1 MKSNKQIDIARE
13 PLKFFKLYW
22 PQLRLYDKQ
31 AEILQSLVEW
41 DQTVVPAGNMLGKD
55 WISGFAA
62 VWFFCSRTPCK
73 VITSSVD
80 FDQLRGVL
88 WGEIKKF
95 IRTAAYP
102 LPLRVNDMEIRQIRR
117 DGSTVEGSYLIGRVA
132 KVGEGLLGHHLP
144 RTGGVPRTL
153 FIGDECSALRNE
165 HFDSVRTWAH
175 RVLLIGNCFPCE
187 NYFKQAAK
195 EGNQVGDRGE
205 RYRNVIRIRGTDSP
219 NVRLG
224 LVQESVGLEPTHD
237 EVLPGVLSY
246 REYLKRLKTY
256 DPVLRKI
263 SLDAEFP
270 EDNTVRL
277 FPDDWL
283 DLSAKRAV
291 ELDKQVIVGRN
302 STRLAKAM
310 GVDTGEGRDSTVWTL
325 IDGLGILHME
335 SAKTADTMDIPKRTI
350 ELIKQWNLPASQ
362 VYFDRGGGG
371 KQVADYLRRQG
382 YPVNTV
388 SFGAAATEPKR
399 GIKLY
404 AQRKEEV
411 EERGAYKNRRAE
423 MYGLAREAI
432 NPALGGVFA
441 IPAKYN
447 ELIRQLRLLPMCYDA
462 VGKMYLPP
470 KDKTN
475 PHSKEQTLRDLI
487 GRSPDEAD
495 SFVLAIW
502 GVRKPNI
509 KHVAGALE

>member
-1 MKSNKQIDIARE
+1 MSDARVLLD
-13 PLKFFKLYW
+13 PVKFMQLYW
-22 PQLRLYDKQ
+22 PQLKLYDKQ
-31 AEILQSLVEW
+31 QEILRSLVEW

-55 WISGFAA
+55 WISGYAA
-62 VWFFCSRTPCK
+62 VWFFCSRSPCK

-80 FDQLRGVL
+80 YDQLRGVL

-95 IRTAAYP
+95 IRTAAMP
-102 LPLRVNDMEIRQIRR
+102 LPLHVNDMEIRQVRR
-117 DGSTVEGSYLIGRVA
+117 DGSLVEQTYMIGRVA

-144 RTGGVPRTL
+144 RGKGGIPRTL

-187 NYFKQAAK
+187 NYFKQASN

-205 RYRNVIRIRGTDSP
+205 KYRNVIRIRGVDSP
-219 NVRLG
+219 NVKLG
-224 LVQESVGLEPTHD
+224 LLQESRGLEVTNE
-237 EVLPGVLSY
+237 EVIPGVLSY

-270 EDNTVRL
+270 EDATVRL
-277 FPDDWL
+277 FPDEWL
-283 DLSAKRAV
+283 SLAAKRA
-291 ELDKQVIVGRN
+291 EQLDVSLPLQGKNQRARIAC
-302 STRLAKAM
+302 SM
-310 GVDTGEGRDSTVWTL
+310 GVDTGEGRDSTVWTI
-325 IDGLGILHME
+325 IDKLGILHQE

-350 ELIKQWNLPASQ
+350 ELLKEYQLPASS

-371 KQVADYLRRQG
+371 KQVADYLRKIG
-382 YPVNTV
+382 YAVNTV
-388 SFGAAATEPKR
+388 SFGAQATEPKR
-399 GIKLY
+399 GMK
-404 AQRKEEV
+404 QFQQKKEEV

-432 NPALGGVFA
+432 NPALGGTFA
-441 IPAKYN
+441 IPARYH
-447 ELIRQLRLLPMCYDA
+447 ELVRQLRLLPMCYDA

-470 KDKTN
+470 KDKSTAN
-475 PHSKEQTLRDLI
+475 SKERTLRDLI

-495 SFVLAIW
+495 SFVLAMW
-502 GVRKPNI
+502 GVRKPVI
-509 KHVAGALE
+509 KPLAGAM